1 MGTAIVVTSGKGGA
15 GKSTVSLGL
24 AAHFAAEGAR
34 VLLIDCEKFGRT
46 ALLTYAQISDF
57 DAIVTE
63 RVPAPEYAKA
73 CQDGGTELIIA
84 NEDGE

>member
-34 VLLIDCEKFGRT
+34 VLLIDC
-46 ALLTYAQISDF
+46 
-57 DAIVTE
+57 DAGL
-63 RVPAPEYAKA
+63 RSLARMS
-73 CQDGGTELIIA
+73 
-84 NEDGE
+84 